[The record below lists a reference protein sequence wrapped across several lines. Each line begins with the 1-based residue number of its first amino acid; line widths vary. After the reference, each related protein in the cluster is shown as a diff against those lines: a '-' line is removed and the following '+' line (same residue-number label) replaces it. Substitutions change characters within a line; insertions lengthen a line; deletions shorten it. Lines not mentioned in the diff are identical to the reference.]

1 MANPQPILTRKTVI
15 FAELEQETDT
25 VASWNAGTRTITL
38 NGGSWLS
45 TADSQIGK
53 EVIVYDGVPS
63 SASGASANVRTVIQD
78 NTDTSTKTIQLLEAP
93 SFTPASSDVVVV
105 PDYARSTV
113 DPSATATNAILCTLP
128 ELTFNGEL
136 LARDY
141 TRKSLTHI
149 QSRMGNRSINI
160 AFSVEIKGAGG
171 GGGSA
176 LPTLNKLDP
185 LLKACGF
192 GRVDNPSGSNY
203 NRVYTPSSE
212 GFESCCIDVFADGL
226 KYTLRGCVGNATF
239 KLAQGQIP
247 MIDFEFSALY
257 ADATDVAIPSA
268 TYSTEQ
274 PKVVTRAELSVG
286 SSTDVPA
293 SSVEFGLNSEISE
306 YLNMSMQSA
315 SPSHERF
322 MITSRAPSGT
332 FNPQAVLTGDE
343 AWVAAW
349 AAGDTLGEIKV
360 YVGLNSSGTVQAGE
374 TIEFKMP
381 TKSQASSITLGD
393 DGGIRRHDIGF
404 NIATALADGGDN
416 DLTITMY

>member
-15 FAELEQETDT
+15 FAELEQQTDT
-25 VASWNAGTRTITL
+25 VASWNAGTREITL

-63 SASGASANVRTVIQD
+63 SAAGASANARTVISD
-78 NTDTSTKTIQLLEAP
+78 NGDTTAKTIQLLETP
-93 SFTPASSDVVVV
+93 GFTPASSDVVVV
-105 PDYARSTV
+105 PDYARSSV

-141 TRKSLTHI
+141 TRKSLTPL
-149 QSRMGNRSINI
+149 QGKMGNRSMGIS
-160 AFSVEIKGAGG
+160 FSVEIKGAGG

-192 GRVDNPSGSNY
+192 GRVDNASGSNY

-239 KLAQGQIP
+239 KLTQGQIP

-257 ADATDVAIPSA
+257 ADASDAAIPSA
-268 TYSTEQ
+268 TYSAEQ
-274 PKVVTRAELSVG
+274 PKVVTRAELTVG
-286 SSTDVPA
+286 SSSDVPA
-293 SSVEFGLNSEISE
+293 SSIEFGLNSEISE
-306 YLNMSMQSA
+306 YLNMSMESA
-315 SPSHERF
+315 QPSPERF
-322 MITSRAPSGT
+322 LITSRAPSGT

-343 AWVAAW
+343 DWLTAWGN
-349 AAGDTLGEIKV
+349 GDVLGEIKV
-360 YVGLNSSGTVQAGE
+360 SAGLNSSGTVQSGE
-374 TIEFKMP
+374 SVEFKMAS
-381 TKSQASSITLGD
+381 KAQASSISLGD
-393 DGGIRRHDIGF
+393 DGGIRRQDIGF
-404 NIATALADGGDN
+404 NIASAMDSADN